1 MPIQSLVE
9 KLNLIGK
16 EGFFFFAQRDW
27 PQKAGLSKRVEESL
41 TELQPAAF
49 FCVNNEPLVLFF
61 DNVSDSHTIERK
73 CWNFNQSPVIF
84 ISDGNSER
92 ILNGFKFL
100 KGTGLEILSSDV
112 GDFEYFKLITG
123 ETWENYKESFDSAN
137 RVDRRL
143 LANIDTARTLL
154 LQGGYIPAKTI
165 NFLIGRVI
173 FTRYL
178 IDRQVEL
185 VKYGIIS
192 KEDFYTILSA
202 TSTTYSF
209 FEQLMMDFNGNLF
222 PLNYDIDGQIVKEK
236 HLITDEHLAIIINL
250 LKGDELS
257 TGQSS
262 LFDIYDF
269 AIIPIEFVSNVYEK
283 FIGKSEQARQGA
295 YYTPLFLVDYI
306 QKDTVIKYFDQ
317 YPDTFSC
324 KVLDPACGSGIF
336 LVETLRQIIYQYERN
351 NNELT
356 GERNSEAYKQ
366 ALKQLL
372 TENIFG
378 IDKDENAINVA
389 IFSLYITLLE
399 YLQPSSIVNF
409 QFPCLIDTNF
419 FVGDFFNQSAGFNGI
434 IKANDYQFILGNPPW
449 ASKHPE
455 EKQLFELYTEKREKE
470 ESFLIKLSNREIAQA
485 FLIRVSDFSFKE
497 CAFIITSK
505 ILYNIQA
512 KTYRSYFIHKFL
524 VRKLFE
530 LSSVRK
536 QIFDRSN
543 DKAVAPASIIFF
555 SKAENALNIR
565 KNIVTHISLKPN
577 LFFETF
583 KLLVIEK
590 YDYKEVRQGLLIDND
605 WLWKVLVY
613 GNILDFHFIKR
624 LKENL
629 SVQDYLNDDTKFIYG
644 KGVCINGGDENQI
657 TEHQTIQ
664 YAIDSKKRG
673 LEPYRIKYADNFL
686 KVLPFVHRPRNI
698 NLYRAPMLLV
708 GKGVT
713 GDFKAKAAL
722 SDVDVIFTDAIT
734 SIKSL
739 ADNTDFLNFLLAL
752 FNSDLFSYFL
762 IQTNS
767 SIGIERE
774 QTHDKEDKFSMPVI
788 YKGPDPSLSE
798 LLRDLKTAIIA
809 FDKSVFYDAEKQQLE
824 RSILSI
830 RDKINQQ
837 LYLLYNLT
845 QQEHALI
852 SYAVDIVIP
861 SLGSKNSGRKISPDK
876 AFLSK
881 YAAVF
886 IRHFNNIYN
895 IAGNYFE
902 VEIFESKYA
911 VGMYFKVIAIP
922 STHQDQIFWNAA
934 TFEKLLSIFATLSY
948 ANISMNLFM
957 QKDLKGFE
965 ADGFYIIKPNEKKCW
980 HEAVAYLDLGEII
993 DAIHQTRP

>member
-1 MPIQSLVE
+1 MPIKFLAE
-9 KLNLIGK
+9 KLKLIDK
-16 EGFFFFAQRDW
+16 EGFYFFSQEDW

-41 TELQPAAF
+41 FELQPGAF
-49 FCVNNEPLVLFF
+49 FCLSGEPLVLFF
-61 DNVSDSHTIERK
+61 ENPADSDSIQRK

-84 ISDGNSER
+84 ITEGNTQK

-100 KGTGLEILSSDV
+100 KGSGLEVLSTNIN
-112 GDFEYFKLITG
+112 DFEYFKLITG
-123 ETWENYKESFDSAN
+123 ETWENYKANFDSTN

-143 LANIDTARTLL
+143 LANIDSARTLL
-154 LQGGYIPAKTI
+154 LAGGYLPAKTI

-185 VKYGIIS
+185 VKYGIVS
-192 KEDFYTILSA
+192 KEDFYNILSA
-202 TSTTYSF
+202 TTNTYSF
-209 FEQLMMDFNGNLF
+209 FEQLMSDFNGNLF
-222 PLNYDIDGQIVKEK
+222 PLHYAIDGQTINEK
-236 HLITDEHLAIIINL
+236 DLITNEHLAIITGL
-250 LKGDELS
+250 LKGDDLS
-257 TGQSS
+257 VGQPS

-269 AIIPIEFVSNVYEK
+269 SIIPIEFVSNVYEK
-283 FIGKSEQARQGA
+283 FIGKSEQAKQGA

-306 QKDTVIKYFDQ
+306 QKDTVVKYFEN
-317 YPDTFSC
+317 YPESC
-324 KVLDPACGSGIF
+324 TCKILDPACGSGIF
-336 LVETLRQIIYQYERN
+336 LVETLRQIIYQFEKNNKELTEERN
-351 NNELT
+351 TEQ
-356 GERNSEAYKQ
+356 YKE
-366 ALKQLL
+366 ALKKLL

-378 IDKDENAINVA
+378 IDKDENAISVA
-389 IFSLYITLLE
+389 IFSLYITLLD

-419 FVGDFFNQSAGFNGI
+419 FVADFFDLSGSFNAI
-434 IKANDYQFILGNPPW
+434 IKPNQYQFILGNPPW

-455 EKQLFELYTEKREKE
+455 EKQLFESYWEKREKQE
-470 ESFLIKLSNREIAQA
+470 RSSIKLSNREIAQA
-485 FLIRVSDFSFKE
+485 FLIRVSDFSFQE

-505 ILYNIQA
+505 VLYNIQA
-512 KTYRSYFIHKFL
+512 KIYRKYFLNTFH

-536 QIFDRSN
+536 QVFDKSN
-543 DKAVAPASIIFF
+543 DKAIAPASIIFF
-555 SKAENALNIR
+555 SKAESNATLR

-590 YDYKEVRQGLLIDND
+590 YDYKEIRQALFIDHD

-613 GNILDFHFIKR
+613 GNILDFHFINR
-624 LKENL
+624 LKENE
-629 SVQDYLNDDTKFIYG
+629 SIQDYLDNQEKFIYG
-644 KGVCINGGDENQI
+644 KGICVNGGDENPI
-657 TEHQTIQ
+657 IEHQAID

-673 LEPYRIKYADNFL
+673 LSSYRITYSNNFL
-686 KVLPFVHRPRNI
+686 KSLPFVHRPRNI
-698 NLYRAPMLLV
+698 ELYKAPILLV

-722 SDVDVIFTDAIT
+722 STVDVIFTDAIT

-739 ADNTDFLNFLLAL
+739 SSDTDFLNFLLAL

-788 YKGPDPSLSE
+788 YKQPDENLNGPLNE
-798 LLRDLKTAIIA
+798 LQQAIRDY
-809 FDKSVFYDAEKQQLE
+809 DSRVFNDSEKQQLE
-824 RSILSI
+824 RSIQSVQH
-830 RDKINQQ
+830 KINEQ
-837 LYLLYNLT
+837 LYQLYELT
-845 QQEHALI
+845 QQERALI
-852 SYAVDIVIP
+852 SYAINITIP
-861 SLGSKNSGRKISPDK
+861 TLNNRISIKNRKPDK
-876 AFLSK
+876 ALLSR
-881 YAAVF
+881 YANIF
-886 IRHFNNIYN
+886 IKHFNNIYN
-895 IAGNYFE
+895 ISGNYFE
-902 VEIFESKYA
+902 VEIVESSYA
-911 VGMYFKVIAIP
+911 VGMYFKVIGEP
-922 STHQDQIFWNAA
+922 SGQQDQINWNSSTFDELLA
-934 TFEKLLSIFATLSY
+934 TFAILSY
-948 ANISMNLFM
+948 SNVSKSLFM

-965 ADGFYIIKPNEKKCW
+965 TDGFYIVKPCEYKCW